1 MAARAPLN
9 QIGQITFPSGKG
21 VMKSIALLLSKTEIH
36 AALVWIQRDIMKRSI
51 ETTVE

>member
-9 QIGQITFPSGKG
+9 QIGQIAFPSGKG
-21 VMKSIALLLSKTEIH
+21 VLKTNALLLSKTEMH
-36 AALVWIQRDIMKRSI
+36 AEFVKRSEIMKRSI

>member
-9 QIGQITFPSGKG
+9 QTGQITFPSGKG
-21 VMKSIALLLSKTEIH
+21 VLETNALLLSKTEMH

>member
-21 VMKSIALLLSKTEIH
+21 VLETNALLLSKTEMH
-36 AALVWIQRDIMKRSI
+36 AALVWIQRDI
-51 ETTVE
+51 